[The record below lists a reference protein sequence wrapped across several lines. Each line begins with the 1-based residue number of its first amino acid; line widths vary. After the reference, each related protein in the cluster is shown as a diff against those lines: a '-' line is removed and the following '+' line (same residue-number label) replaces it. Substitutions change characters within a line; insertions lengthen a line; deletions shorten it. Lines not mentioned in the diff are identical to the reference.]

1 MRNLSA
7 VLMLAVSFA
16 CLWRSGADPIST
28 AAQAQT
34 PPAGPPSNGLVVSL
48 LLSSDAKHIYA
59 GALPIDLV
67 MTNVTQS
74 DVPVHP
80 LPHLTGDFTEYI
92 PVLLLFDSDGRGLYP
107 HDVGQ
112 WMKPPGMYSGPGP
125 QPPVLLAPGKS
136 VLYWFSELLGVCTEL
151 GLPAGRYVA
160 QVVAPRLYAEDP
172 RTPPGVL
179 VSNLLAFDWPGPVE

>member
-74 DVPVHP
+74 DIPVHP
-80 LPHLTGDFTEYI
+80 LPHLTGDFTEYT
-92 PVLLLFDSDGRGLYP
+92 PVLLLFDSEGRGLHPPDMQERLIRYP
-107 HDVGQ
+107 T
-112 WMKPPGMYSGPGP
+112 SGPGP
-125 QPPVLLAPGKS
+125 QPPVLLAPGRS
-136 VLYWFSELLGVCTEL
+136 VLYWFSGLRGLCTAL